1 MLAVFDRKVAK
12 SPEGLRSPGTEGGDG
27 GRSLLDHFL
36 AARAGAVAINLGSSG
51 GLAYTSK
58 KQTPL
63 LPRLFAVVD
72 DIFCLFQGHIENITS
87 LKQQYG
93 LGKTANEVI
102 IVIEA
107 YKTLRDRGPFPA
119 SQVLRD
125 LNGKFAFTLFDSSS
139 NTTFMASDA
148 DGSVPFFWGADA
160 QDHLVLSDD
169 ADIVKKGC
177 GKSFAPFP
185 KGCFFTTSG
194 GLQSFEHP
202 MNELKPMPRVDSQ
215 GQVCGA
221 TYNVDYMAKKDT
233 GMPRVGSSANCT
245 MEANI
250 LRCGAIKTLPP
261 ISRRPQGMEFGHRM
275 PPRKLLSSVVEA
287 RVQTE
292 EKMVAATEKTTY
304 TDNWFDRLA
313 IRYLSRSIQATTDK
327 DLASTVNIHERDLC
341 SFHHSVLPLAGWP
354 LPGMGFLAAPS
365 AFMILSVRKSE
376 VDGKTEKNVVYI
388 PKCRF
393 LESTNCV
400 GMCTNLCKV
409 PSQKFIQDSL
419 GVPVYMV
426 PNFED
431 MSCEMVFGQQPPLHD
446 PTLKQP
452 CYHKSCNGIDPST
465 LTGKRIPPLTSSNC
479 DLICPLFAGITK
491 QKHGVNCSSG

>member
-12 SPEGLRSPGTEGGDG
+12 SPEGLRSPGAEGGDG
-27 GRSLLDHFL
+27 GRSMLDHFL

-72 DIFCLFQGHIENITS
+72 DIFCLFQGHIQNITS

-125 LNGKFAFTLFDSSS
+125 LNGKFAFILFDSSS

-233 GMPRVGSSANCT
+233 GMPRVGSSANW
-245 MEANI
+245 
-250 LRCGAIKTLPP
+250 
-261 ISRRPQGMEFGHRM
+261 
-275 PPRKLLSSVVEA
+275 SS
-287 RVQTE
+287 Q
-292 EKMVAATEKTTY
+292 
-304 TDNWFDRLA
+304 F
-313 IRYLSRSIQATTDK
+313 
-327 DLASTVNIHERDLC
+327 
-341 SFHHSVLPLAGWP
+341 
-354 LPGMGFLAAPS
+354 
-365 AFMILSVRKSE
+365 
-376 VDGKTEKNVVYI
+376 
-388 PKCRF
+388 
-393 LESTNCV
+393 
-400 GMCTNLCKV
+400 
-409 PSQKFIQDSL
+409 
-419 GVPVYMV
+419 
-426 PNFED
+426 
-431 MSCEMVFGQQPPLHD
+431 
-446 PTLKQP
+446 
-452 CYHKSCNGIDPST
+452 
-465 LTGKRIPPLTSSNC
+465 
-479 DLICPLFAGITK
+479 
-491 QKHGVNCSSG
+491 